1 MTEKDMTVK
10 ELYETLTPLISD
22 YGDLEV
28 RVSYDSSCAATPI
41 KHINPRI
48 VIKPIREYSYVIF
61 EGF

>member
-10 ELYETLTPLISD
+10 ELYEALIPLIDD

-28 RVSYDSSCAATPI
+28 RVSYDSGCVATSI
-41 KHINPRI
+41 KHINPRV
-48 VIKPIREYSYVIF
+48 VIKPMREYSYILF